1 MNRRRFLGTGA
12 LLFSGGCLQA
22 RPGTTP
28 SPSSPSGR
36 STTKSNDNCQGGF
49 EVEARPFT
57 ASEFTVQ
64 LSDDERELVAEAV
77 QDGSAEVVS
86 YGQPPLAADVF
97 VEYSDAFYETAYSTA
112 TTEVPAYELNVSWER
127 SQQAPD
133 NATTIPFADLPK
145 ADQSAL
151 RLAIYGGEEGRV
163 ESSEDDERSQ
173 LPQQS
178 LEMREFP
185 APYPDGGESSTL
197 VDGGAVWVS
206 WDDRIY
212 RVELGGSTT
221 TERQTRQYRVTH
233 VADDSSAFHEALAAE
248 FLIQFEELPKRER
261 AIVEQAI
268 DSGYEECT
276 PASDALANFRNR
288 LPEARQ
294 LPAPNYRSWLA
305 RFEGDD
311 YLLSISQ
318 WVH

>member
-1 MNRRRFLGTGA
+1 MNRRRFLGAGA
-12 LLFSGGCLQA
+12 LLLSGGCLQA

-28 SPSSPSGR
+28 STSSPSGR

-77 QDGSAEVVS
+77 QNGSAEVVS
-86 YGQPPLAADVF
+86 YGEPPLAADVF
-97 VEYSDAFYETAYSTA
+97 VEYDGTFYETAYSTA
-112 TTEVPAYELNVSWER
+112 TTEVPAYKLNVSWER

-133 NATTIPFADLPK
+133 NATVVPFADLPE

-163 ESSEDDERSQ
+163 ERSGDDERSQ

-197 VDGGAVWVS
+197 VDGGVVWIS

-212 RVELGGSTT
+212 RVELGESTT
-221 TERQTRQYRVTH
+221 TERQTRQYRVNH
-233 VADDSSAFHEALAAE
+233 AADDASAFHDALAAE
-248 FLIQFEELPKRER
+248 FLIQFEGLSTGEQ

-268 DSGYEECT
+268 DGGYEECT
-276 PASDALANFRNR
+276 PASDALTDLRSR
-288 LPEARQ
+288 LPEGRQ

-305 RFEGDD
+305 RFEGVD